1 MKFFARGASTLLPF
15 AFLLL
20 PFLSPSPAARRR
32 AWGGRRRGREVFG
45 RDVGLDRLFAV
56 VADADDDDGLEGVA
70 VGVEGDGSGDAG
82 EVAGLC
88 EGVAD
93 GGAVERGCAGGGV
106 EGEAGG
112 VVGGGGGE
120 DAGGVVGGG
129 GEGVGRG
136 VEEASVVRDEAL
148 HLRVGVFGGE
158 VRGEEV
164 AGEGRAAD
172 LVEARRVPAVAA
184 DERRADAHLPRLPRE
199 LPGFEGCAEKS
210 AAPSRSS
217 RSATTSPPCRS
228 KASRM
233 KRASSTE

>member
-93 GGAVERGCAGGGV
+93 GGGGERGCAGGGG
-106 EGEAGG
+106 GE
-112 VVGGGGGE
+112 GGGGRGGE
-120 DAGGVVGGG
+120 SAGG
-129 GEGVGRG
+129 
-136 VEEASVVRDEAL
+136 
-148 HLRVGVFGGE
+148 
-158 VRGEEV
+158 
-164 AGEGRAAD
+164 GRAAD
-172 LVEARRVPAVAA
+172 LVAAGRVPAVPA

-199 LPGFEGCAEKS
+199 LPGF
-210 AAPSRSS
+210 
-217 RSATTSPPCRS
+217 
-228 KASRM
+228 
-233 KRASSTE
+233 

>member
-106 EGEAGG
+106 E
-112 VVGGGGGE
+112 E
-120 DAGGVVGGG
+120 DACGVVGGG

-199 LPGFEGCAEKS
+199 LPGFE
-210 AAPSRSS
+210 
-217 RSATTSPPCRS
+217 
-228 KASRM
+228 
-233 KRASSTE
+233 